1 MMRSDFVFDLGQS
14 RGAPRLIAGLRDHR
28 KYRLPVEQDFLGR
41 EDRIIVFA
49 GRAYVI
55 AAGDVRRSEDVD
67 DAKRGP
73 DRIEI
78 RRENPAMGNGRQSER
93 SVQRSGRLG
102 QVVGIFR
109 AARDM
114 FDRRFVKDVLIG
126 CSDGRCA
133 EGTATRD
140 MVVLHPRTPQ
150 LDGFGPARRLRIV
163 PARIDGTDWPRSCGG
178 NRRWRASRSA
188 GQSLRRR
195 LSPQLRRFRA

>member
-73 DRIEI
+73 DRVEI
-78 RRENPAMGNGRQSER
+78 RREIRPWATVDNPSAACSVPVGSAR
-93 SVQRSGRLG
+93 SSVYS
-102 QVVGIFR
+102 
-109 AARDM
+109 ARP
-114 FDRRFVKDVLIG
+114 VTCLIAN
-126 CSDGRCA
+126 S
-133 EGTATRD
+133 
-140 MVVLHPRTPQ
+140 
-150 LDGFGPARRLRIV
+150 
-163 PARIDGTDWPRSCGG
+163 
-178 NRRWRASRSA
+178 
-188 GQSLRRR
+188 
-195 LSPQLRRFRA
+195 